1 MELLWTG
8 GQTLL
13 LTRSVIRNS
22 YTKKV
27 NKYKKIELSTVF
39 IHKGDNDIN
48 SRCKSVDIC
57 EKLWYNKDAM
67 KIRTVEEL
75 YKNEILG
82 EKKELFEKFR
92 LLLLEYN
99 QKYNLTAILE
109 EKDIYYKH
117 FLDSAAGVDL
127 FKENAKVAEIGS
139 GAGFPSM
146 VLKILRPDLS
156 FDLFESVGKKCEFL
170 RAVVDN
176 FGFTGVNIYNLRAED
191 AAKDS
196 KFREKYDFVTARAV
210 ARMNTLSEYCLPFVK
225 VGGRFIAYKSGDKTE
240 IDEAQSA
247 YKTLGGRLG
256 DVYEYS
262 LPENYGD
269 RVLAV
274 VEKVKATPTRYPR
287 GQGKERKNPL

>member
-1 MELLWTG
+1 MY
-8 GQTLL
+8 
-13 LTRSVIRNS
+13 TRGRNGKINKIGKRRGNC
-22 YTKKV
+22 KKRQ
-27 NKYKKIELSTVF
+27 LSTEI
-39 IHKGDNDIN
+39 IHIGDNVVN
-48 SRCKSVDIC
+48 NRCKSVDILFLLC
-57 EKLWYNKDAM
+57 YNKGTM
-67 KIRTVEEL
+67 KRTIEEI
-75 YKNEILG
+75 YEKEVLG
-82 EKKELFEKFR
+82 EKKELLEKFR
-92 LLLLEYN
+92 LMLLEYN

-117 FLDSAAGVDL
+117 FLDSAAGMDL
-127 FKENAKVAEIGS
+127 FSEGARVAEIGS

-176 FGFTGVNIYNLRAED
+176 FGFTGVNVYNVRAED

-225 VGGRFIAYKSGDKTE
+225 VGGKFVAYKSGDKTE
-240 IDEAQSA
+240 IEEAKNA
-247 YKTLGGRLG
+247 YATLGGKLKA
-256 DVYEYS
+256 VCEYS
-262 LPENYGD
+262 LPEEYGD

-274 VEKVKATPTRYPR
+274 VEKVKSTPTRYPR

>member
-1 MELLWTG
+1 MDKMY
-8 GQTLL
+8 
-13 LTRSVIRNS
+13 TRGRNGKINKIGKRREKC
-22 YTKKV
+22 KKRQ
-27 NKYKKIELSTVF
+27 LSTEI
-39 IHKGDNDIN
+39 IHIGDNVVN
-48 SRCKSVDIC
+48 NRCKSVDILFLLC
-57 EKLWYNKDAM
+57 YNKGTM
-67 KIRTVEEL
+67 KRTIEEI
-75 YKNEILG
+75 YEKEVLG
-82 EKKELFEKFR
+82 EKKELLEKFR
-92 LLLLEYN
+92 LMLLEYN

-117 FLDSAAGVDL
+117 FLDSAAGMDL
-127 FKENAKVAEIGS
+127 FSEGARVAEIGS

-176 FGFTGVNIYNLRAED
+176 FGFTGVNVYNVRAED

-225 VGGRFIAYKSGDKTE
+225 VGGKFVAYKSGDKTE
-240 IDEAQSA
+240 IEEAKNA
-247 YKTLGGRLG
+247 YATLGGKLKG
-256 DVYEYS
+256 VYEYS
-262 LPENYGD
+262 LPEEYGD

-274 VEKVKATPTRYPR
+274 VEKVKSTPTRYPR